1 MNMPKIV
8 AKNIIKQVQ
17 KVFDDFDKKPDSWD
31 SRDILM
37 ATLLKKYKSDQ
48 YDDIAI
54 IIGDYMA
61 NNDDRDFNHNS
72 IAMDIVASLVFFS
85 GDLDGVDIL
94 LHGIPAHPK
103 SNLRAQLAMAT
114 TLCKGGICEVKEYR
128 EVFTNVGE
136 K

>member
-1 MNMPKIV
+1 MPKIV

-17 KVFDDFDKKPDSWD
+17 KVFDDYDKSPNNWS

-48 YDDIAI
+48 YGDVAI
-54 IIGDYMA
+54 IIGDWYA
-61 NNDDRDFNHNS
+61 NNDDRDFNHGS
-72 IAMDIVASLVFFS
+72 IAMDIVAVLAFFE

-94 LHGIPAHPK
+94 LNDIPAHPN

-114 TLCKGGICEVKEYR
+114 MLCKTGMSEVEEFR